1 MAFNIALQPLQ
12 FGVYQFDEAEQ
23 QRLRRQVV
31 LRELKNCGQLV
42 EALANWRGDG
52 ASEQGEFLY
61 DVLGAWLKSELFKT
75 VQEVEGAQAL

>member
-1 MAFNIALQPLQ
+1 
-12 FGVYQFDEAEQ
+12 VY
-23 QRLRRQVV
+23 RLRRQVV